1 MARQEPSGKWR
12 ADVTVNKIRKQKLCD
27 SQEEAEKLEAEFKQ
41 QIIDGKPREKIR
53 ANSQITLKQ
62 AFENCLNNPEVGWL
76 EDGEPTKHGKK
87 QQYHANSFYKF
98 WGTDKPLREI
108 KKEDWYEYIKPF
120 NDGKWTNTNKTFLNN
135 LFYRNK
141 IKTL

>member
-1 MARQEPSGKWR
+1 MARQQPNGKWR

-62 AFENCLNNPEVGWL
+62 AFENCLRMILKRFQMILKCFSNPSQTDQIHFVG
-76 EDGEPTKHGKK
+76 
-87 QQYHANSFYKF
+87 F
-98 WGTDKPLREI
+98 
-108 KKEDWYEYIKPF
+108 
-120 NDGKWTNTNKTFLNN
+120 
-135 LFYRNK
+135 
-141 IKTL
+141 